1 MADGMVKTVAQWVA
15 LGALF
20 LLPLAPLFGA
30 GMFFPFNTDGLYF
43 PFITGKGFY
52 IRIIIEL
59 LVGAW
64 GVLAFLDRAY
74 RPRFS
79 SAGVAVLAFVAWM
92 FIADAFA
99 INATK
104 AFWSNFERMEGWV
117 LLVHLAG
124 FFFAASA
131 VLRVQMKWRAW
142 FLTALGVSFVISL
155 YALGQLL
162 DPKDFPIHQG
172 STRID
177 ASLGNS
183 AYLAIYLLFNLFI
196 ALWLAL
202 TEKRAW
208 LKWSLVALAVLE
220 GVLIFFTETRGTTWA
235 LIGALALAALLA
247 ALTAGKQVRRLA
259 AGALVLII
267 ILAGSLYLARGSS
280 FVQGNHVLQRVSSVS
295 LADMQVRFTIWHMAY
310 EGFLVR
316 PLTGWGQE
324 GFNYVFNRFY
334 DPALY
339 HQEPWFDRA
348 HNAFID
354 WLVAGGLPGFL
365 LFLSLFGAAFWLLW
379 SRSELSRPERIAL
392 TAALAGYAI
401 HNMLVFDN
409 LSSYLYFFAILAL
422 IDSQVGRPVKVLEDA
437 PEASGADGVTY
448 VLPIAVVVTFG
459 LIWVVNVPGMRAATE
474 LITAMSSSPQG
485 AAGNLAAFTNL
496 LKHPAFASQEIRE
509 QIGSFAAIAVQSP
522 NVTDDEKRQAVTLA
536 VDELKEQV
544 AAYPLDTREHLQL
557 AYAYRAG
564 GAHAEAL
571 KAVLAAAALS
581 PTKEDIWTTAG
592 IIAWNLGDMKLA
604 QEYFDKAYAL
614 GPQFPDLGAY
624 AAAGAYAVGDSKRGD
639 AILEAAYGTTTVN
652 SDILGTAYLHT
663 KDWPRLIKLWR
674 VRADAPGATLETY
687 SSLAGAYYVS
697 GNRAGAIAVL
707 REVIIRFPDAA
718 EAARA
723 TIQQVQAGK

>member
-104 AFWSNFERMEGWV
+104 AFWSNFKRMEGWV

-131 VLRVQMKWRAW
+131 VLRVGKKWRAW
-142 FLTALGVSFVISL
+142 FLTALGVSLVVSF
-155 YALGQLL
+155 YALLQLSGVL
-162 DPKDFPIHQG
+162 SIHQG

-235 LIGALALAALLA
+235 LIGALALAAFLA

-267 ILAGSLYLARGSS
+267 VLAGSLYLARGSS

-334 DPALY
+334 DPSLY

-354 WLVAGGLPGFL
+354 WLVAGGPPGLPL
-365 LFLSLFGAAFWLLW
+365 LLSLL
-379 SRSELSRPERIAL
+379 
-392 TAALAGYAI
+392 
-401 HNMLVFDN
+401 
-409 LSSYLYFFAILAL
+409 
-422 IDSQVGRPVKVLEDA
+422 
-437 PEASGADGVTY
+437 
-448 VLPIAVVVTFG
+448 
-459 LIWVVNVPGMRAATE
+459 
-474 LITAMSSSPQG
+474 
-485 AAGNLAAFTNL
+485 
-496 LKHPAFASQEIRE
+496 
-509 QIGSFAAIAVQSP
+509 
-522 NVTDDEKRQAVTLA
+522 
-536 VDELKEQV
+536 
-544 AAYPLDTREHLQL
+544 
-557 AYAYRAG
+557 
-564 GAHAEAL
+564 
-571 KAVLAAAALS
+571 
-581 PTKEDIWTTAG
+581 
-592 IIAWNLGDMKLA
+592 
-604 QEYFDKAYAL
+604 
-614 GPQFPDLGAY
+614 
-624 AAAGAYAVGDSKRGD
+624 
-639 AILEAAYGTTTVN
+639 
-652 SDILGTAYLHT
+652 
-663 KDWPRLIKLWR
+663 
-674 VRADAPGATLETY
+674 
-687 SSLAGAYYVS
+687 
-697 GNRAGAIAVL
+697 
-707 REVIIRFPDAA
+707 
-718 EAARA
+718 
-723 TIQQVQAGK
+723 